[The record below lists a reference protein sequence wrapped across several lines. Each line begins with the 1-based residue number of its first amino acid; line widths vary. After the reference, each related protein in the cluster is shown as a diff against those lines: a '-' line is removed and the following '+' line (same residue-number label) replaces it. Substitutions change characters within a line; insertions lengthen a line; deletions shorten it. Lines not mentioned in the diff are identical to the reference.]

1 MKFWGYRRN
10 DGCVGVRNHVLVFP
24 TVICAS
30 SVAQKISREVPGTIC
45 VSHQHGCGHLGEER
59 EHMIRAMTG
68 FCANP
73 NVAGVLLVGLGCEM
87 LTPEVLGEELRDAG
101 QRVEAITSQSTEGTS
116 DAVAKGKE
124 LAQRLLQEA
133 EGAQR
138 EEVDASEL
146 MLGTKCGAS
155 DTLSGLTANPA
166 TGIACDLLVAE
177 GGTAIFTETPE
188 MLGAEHV
195 LARRAASD
203 EVRRRIWEI
212 TSTTEGRVKAMG
224 LDIREAEPGPGNIE
238 GGLTTLAEKSL
249 GAIRKG
255 GTTDIVQVVD
265 YAEKPTEKGLVI
277 MDGPAHDVVSVT
289 GMVAA
294 GAQVIVFT
302 TGLGTP
308 VGSPIAPVIK
318 ISSNSDLYRRWQGNV
333 DLNAGAILDAEESLQ
348 SMGERVFTE
357 IMEVASGKLTKA
369 ETLDHGEFAIHPIA
383 PTV

>member
-10 DGCVGVRNHVLVFP
+10 DGRVGVRNHVLVLP

-87 LTPEVLGEELRDAG
+87 LTPRVLGEKLRDAG
-101 QRVEAITSQSTEGTS
+101 QRVEAITTQSMEGTT

-146 MLGTKCGAS
+146 MVGAKCGAS

-166 TGIACDLLVAE
+166 TGVACDLLVAE

-195 LARRAASD
+195 LARRAASE
-203 EVRRRIWEI
+203 EVRKRIWEI
-212 TSTTEGRVKAMG
+212 TSTTEDRVRAMG

-255 GTTDIVQVVD
+255 GTSEIVQVVD
-265 YAEKPTEKGLVI
+265 YAQKPTEKGLVI

-318 ISSNSDLYRRWQGNV
+318 ISSNSDLYRRWQGNI
-333 DLNAGAILDAEESLQ
+333 DLNAGAILDGEESLQ

-357 IMEVASGKLTKA
+357 IMEVASGTLTKA
-369 ETLDHGEFAIHPIA
+369 ETLGHREFAIHPIA